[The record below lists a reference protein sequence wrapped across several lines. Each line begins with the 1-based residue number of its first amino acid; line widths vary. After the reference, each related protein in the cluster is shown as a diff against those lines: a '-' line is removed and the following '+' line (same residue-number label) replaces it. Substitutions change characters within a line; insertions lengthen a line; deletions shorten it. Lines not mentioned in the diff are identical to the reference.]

1 MRIPTLLVRS
11 RQTLQSVP
19 HRPVADPDGAAVP
32 PHLALIML
40 FVGGRP
46 LRRNGIGVFEDE
58 DILVLAE
65 EAVEVFEAAA
75 GRFGIE
81 EVDGGYKGE
90 VEDGPDDV
98 EPPME
103 RLDTNRGDLNNC
115 CGL

>member
-1 MRIPTLLVRS
+1 
-11 RQTLQSVP
+11 
-19 HRPVADPDGAAVP
+19 
-32 PHLALIML
+32 ML